1 MNHSVLKVHNL
12 YQQPG
17 GEDESVRSE
26 CALLTRAGHSV
37 IEYARDNDE
46 IARYRL

>member
-1 MNHSVLKVHNL
+1 MNYSVLKDNL

-26 CALLTRAGHSV
+26 CALLSGNGLAKQNAATEAHSCTK
-37 IEYARDNDE
+37 ETAR
-46 IARYRL
+46 